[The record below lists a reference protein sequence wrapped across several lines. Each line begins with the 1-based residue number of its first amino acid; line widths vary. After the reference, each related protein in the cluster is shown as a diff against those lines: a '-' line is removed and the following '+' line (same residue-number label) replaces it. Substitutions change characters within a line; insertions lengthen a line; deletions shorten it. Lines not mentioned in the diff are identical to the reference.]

1 MVCAWSAVTMTRVSS
16 GSTSFI
22 TSSMA
27 LSKARVSDRA
37 RTAFPLWWAASMR
50 PPWASLSPTESPLEN

>member
-37 RTAFPLWWAASMR
+37 RTAFPL
-50 PPWASLSPTESPLEN
+50 